1 MYYCKVVLMQ
11 VDCMRYV
18 NVESILWIGTKEMRP
33 FIIILMRSLN
43 YLHILF
49 QWVELFVAMILRY

>member
-1 MYYCKVVLMQ
+1 MYYYKVVLMQ

-18 NVESILWIGTKEMRP
+18 NVENILWIGTKEMRP